1 MRFTVFASL
10 DEVATRQLVIDRHVA
25 SLGRRSGGPGRT
37 GRGSHACLVSL
48 LTCSRDGRTLVEWK
62 ERRNTILIL
71 HESCQSAVQTRALH
85 EPATSGL
92 SLRPIHLMCR
102 ATGIAV
108 RRACSRT
115 THKILSIFGK
125 GSSLTCGAQGVC
137 GGTLEERG
145 HVRALPVPIV
155 PTTAAGDA
163 LHGVRTG
170 GGCLQGEYA
179 RRKGHH
185 GQRATTA
192 TMRGTSTG
200 VRSPEAP

>member
-1 MRFTVFASL
+1 MPTRRMHSDSVPCVSRTSHHPGCIFQSSRGQPPRPSGFVQFILCVVRRTCCGSRLAILARHIRSYPL

-115 THKILSIFGK
+115 THKILSSL
-125 GSSLTCGAQGVC
+125 GSARQRT
-137 GGTLEERG
+137 
-145 HVRALPVPIV
+145 RAPM
-155 PTTAAGDA
+155 ADHA
-163 LHGVRTG
+163 
-170 GGCLQGEYA
+170 
-179 RRKGHH
+179 
-185 GQRATTA
+185 
-192 TMRGTSTG
+192 
-200 VRSPEAP
+200 